1 MTESTPLRPGLWT
14 RSGRGTDILPV
25 VTTHLEPLNPSRS
38 AARGAVRRAVRLA
51 SVGVTVA
58 CVTALTLVAAP
69 AGADVPE
76 GWSNPADVDMLSALL
91 LLAGAPL
98 LLFVLITL
106 AVYLPAM
113 VRGEKLTPGEPEPDS
128 SWFGGPRRG
137 SRELAAPD
145 DDTSAAGGARG
156 TW

>member
-1 MTESTPLRPGLWT
+1 MS
-14 RSGRGTDILPV
+14 
-25 VTTHLEPLNPSRS
+25 SRS
-38 AARGAVRRAVRLA
+38 PVRGAARRAVRPVSAA
-51 SVGVTVA
+51 STVA
-58 CVTALTLVAAP
+58 AVAALTLVATP

-98 LLFVLITL
+98 LLFVLITV
-106 AVYLPAM
+106 AVYVPAM
-113 VRGEKLTPGEPEPDS
+113 VRGERLTPGASEPDS